1 MTGEFAAVLWD
12 MDGTLLDSELL
23 WDDAIFALSER
34 LGRRLTPQ
42 VRESTLGN
50 SMTGALT
57 KVFAFCGVEPT
68 ERAYADS
75 ARWLTTRVGEMF
87 EAGLPWRPG
96 AKDLLATVRAT
107 GLATALVTNT
117 ERHLT
122 EKALDTIGRE
132 FFDATVCGD
141 EVESGKPAPDPYL
154 RAAELLDLGPGRC
167 LAIEDS
173 PTGSR
178 SAQAAGC
185 PVLVVPST
193 VPIPPRAGIVVTHSL
208 AGLGVDDLA
217 AAHGG
222 IVAAC
227 ENGAS

>member
-1 MTGEFAAVLWD
+1 MTVEFAAVLWD
-12 MDGTLLDSELL
+12 MDGTLVDSELF
-23 WDDAIFALSER
+23 WDEAIFELSER

-68 ERAYADS
+68 EQAYEDS
-75 ARWLTTRVGEMF
+75 AQWLRDRVGTMF
-87 EAGLPWRPG
+87 EAELPWRPG
-96 AKDLLATVRAT
+96 AQDLLAAVRAT

-141 EVESGKPAPDPYL
+141 EVESGKPAPDPYV
-154 RAAELLDLGPGRC
+154 RAAALLGLDPTRC
-167 LAIEDS
+167 LAVEDS

-193 VPIPPRAGIVVTHSL
+193 VPIPARAGIVVTDSL
-208 AGLGVDDLA
+208 AGLGVHDLA

-222 IVAAC
+222 IVGAC

>member
-1 MTGEFAAVLWD
+1 M
-12 MDGTLLDSELL
+12 
-23 WDDAIFALSER
+23 
-34 LGRRLTPQ
+34 
-42 VRESTLGN
+42 N
-50 SMTGALT
+50 
-57 KVFAFCGVEPT
+57 AFCPDGDFGENI
-68 ERAYADS
+68 ERVALPGFGHPKRIVPAGIGGPH
-75 ARWLTTRVGEMF
+75 AFNQLAAI
-87 EAGLPWRPG
+87 EAS
-96 AKDLLATVRAT
+96 
-107 GLATALVTNT
+107 
-117 ERHLT
+117 
-122 EKALDTIGRE
+122 
-132 FFDATVCGD
+132 F
-141 EVESGKPAPDPYL
+141 VESGKPAPDPYL

-193 VPIPPRAGIVVTHSL
+193 VPIPTRAGIVVTHSL

>member
-1 MTGEFAAVLWD
+1 
-12 MDGTLLDSELL
+12 MDGTLVDSELF
-23 WDDAIFALSER
+23 WDEAIFELSER

-68 ERAYADS
+68 EQAYEDS
-75 ARWLTTRVGEMF
+75 AQWLRD
-87 EAGLPWRPG
+87 AGGGRCSRRDCRGGRARRTCWP
-96 AKDLLATVRAT
+96 TVRAT

-141 EVESGKPAPDPYL
+141 EVESGQA
-154 RAAELLDLGPGRC
+154 GPGPVSCAPPRCSVSTRTRC
-167 LAIEDS
+167 LAVEDS

-193 VPIPPRAGIVVTHSL
+193 VPIPARAGIVVTDSL
-208 AGLGVDDLA
+208 AGLASHDLA